1 MLTCHLYLLS
11 NPVWPE
17 MFGSQIYGFIF
28 LRANFY
34 AYFFTE
40 FAISGWA
47 VGGQK
52 LGLSS
57 LRLGFLLLGFRRR
70 SQGVLW
76 NRCGF
81 MDGFRLLRISDKQAL
96 TLSFRDRPCLSRQ
109 RCSIRNYRCL
119 TRLSLRRP
127 PLSAR
132 QFRSVKKNCKR
143 CGPGKRQRREPP
155 AFGVWPRL
163 FRKRHGRGGCDSR
176 PRRLGRGLSA
186 DGRRRPRRSRP
197 RKRRRLGG
205 WRRQRWP

>member
-1 MLTCHLYLLS
+1 MGGPWADRTWAF
-11 NPVWPE
+11 NPPP
-17 MFGSQIYGFIF
+17 
-28 LRANFY
+28 
-34 AYFFTE
+34 
-40 FAISGWA
+40 
-47 VGGQK
+47 
-52 LGLSS
+52 
-57 LRLGFLLLGFRRR
+57 GFLLLGFRKR
-70 SQGVLW
+70 SQGFLW
-76 NRCGF
+76 NRCVF

-96 TLSFRDRPCLSRQ
+96 TLSFRDGLCPSRQ

-119 TRLSLRRP
+119 TRLSPRRP

-155 AFGVWPRL
+155 AFGVRPRL

-186 DGRRRPRRSRP
+186 DSRHRPRRSRP
-197 RKRRRLGG
+197 RKRRRLGE

>member
-28 LRANFY
+28 YGQNFTPI
-34 AYFFTE
+34 FLMEFT
-40 FAISGWA
+40 IGGWA
-47 VGGQK
+47 VGGEN
-52 LGLSS
+52 
-57 LRLGFLLLGFRRR
+57 LGFQTSAWASCSLAFARGLRFF
-70 SQGVLW
+70 LW
-76 NRCGF
+76 NRCVF

-96 TLSFRDRPCLSRQ
+96 TLSFRDGPCPSRQ
-109 RCSIRNYRCL
+109 RCLIRNCRCL
-119 TRLSLRRP
+119 TRLSPRRP

-143 CGPGKRQRREPP
+143 CGRGRRQRREPP

-163 FRKRHGRGGCDSR
+163 FRKRHGPGGCDSR
-176 PRRLGRGLSA
+176 LRRLGRGLSA
-186 DGRRRPRRSRP
+186 DGRHRPRRSRP